1 MPTAAERKALLFLA
15 GVIVVGASVRVV
27 RAARDHGGSDAVH
40 RQALARQLAAV
51 DSARGSE
58 IASRQSAQAKTKASG
73 RSVERR
79 SATRRARPRSAVDPN
94 ASVDSAGR
102 GVPPLGATLGEVN
115 AATKDPRAIVD
126 MDVASEAEIEL
137 LPRIGSVLARRIV
150 GDRTANGPFGSLEGL
165 QRVRGVGPG
174 LATLLRERVTFSG
187 TARPSNAVVDPR
199 LRSAPPSS
207 RSTRRGR
214 SQ

>member
-15 GVIVVGASVRVV
+15 GVIVVGASVRLV
-27 RAARDHGGSDAVH
+27 RAARDDGESDVAH
-40 RQALARQLAAV
+40 RQALARQLSAV

-58 IASRQSAQAKTKASG
+58 TRSRQSAKASV

-79 SATRRARPRSAVDPN
+79 NATRRTRARSAVDSGARADSVERWVREPLSA
-94 ASVDSAGR
+94 ASGEASAAR
-102 GVPPLGATLGEVN
+102 G
-115 AATKDPRAIVD
+115 DPRAIVD
-126 MDVASEAEIEL
+126 MDVANESEIEL

-150 GDRTANGPFGSLEGL
+150 SDRYANGPFGSLEGL

-174 LATLLRERVTFSG
+174 LAALLRDRVTFSG
-187 TARPSNAVVDPR
+187 TARPSNAVVGPR
-199 LRSAPPSS
+199 LRSAPSSS

>member
-1 MPTAAERKALLFLA
+1 
-15 GVIVVGASVRVV
+15 VGASVRVV
-27 RAARDHGGSDAVH
+27 RAARDEGGSDAAH

-51 DSARGSE
+51 DSARGTE
-58 IASRQSAQAKTKASG
+58 TRSRQSATASG
-73 RSVERR
+73 RSAERR

-94 ASVDSAGR
+94 ARADSA
-102 GVPPLGATLGEVN
+102 E
-115 AATKDPRAIVD
+115 RAIVD
-126 MDVASEAEIEL
+126 MDVASEGEIES

-150 GDRTANGPFGSLEGL
+150 GDRSANGPFGSLEGL

>member
-27 RAARDHGGSDAVH
+27 RAARDDGGSDAAH

-51 DSARGSE
+51 DSARGSDTRSHQ
-58 IASRQSAQAKTKASG
+58 AAKARSRP
-73 RSVERR
+73 VERR
-79 SATRRARPRSAVDPN
+79 SATRRTRPRSALDS
-94 ASVDSAGR
+94 AARVDSSVR
-102 GVPPLGATLGEVN
+102 RLGEPLREASGEGN
-115 AATKDPRAIVD
+115 APKRDPRAVVD
-126 MDVASEAEIEL
+126 MDVASESEIES

-150 GDRTANGPFGSLEGL
+150 ADRSANGPFGSLAGL

-174 LATLLRERVTFSG
+174 LAALLRDRVTFSG